1 MITKLLLI
9 FIAGFVIDL
18 LITKYTGDV
27 AEKRIWRAT
36 VLSGLITVANFLL
49 LTVILKDSAMDGAFS
64 IMAFA
69 GGNSLGTFFAM
80 RKA

>member
-1 MITKLLLI
+1 MITKLVLI
-9 FIAGFVIDL
+9 FFAGFVIDL
-18 LITKYTGDV
+18 LITRYTSDV
-27 AEKRIWRAT
+27 AQRRVWRAT

-49 LTVILKDSAMDGAFS
+49 LTVILKDGATDGVLS

-80 RKA
+80 KKA

>member
-1 MITKLLLI
+1 
-9 FIAGFVIDL
+9 
-18 LITKYTGDV
+18 
-27 AEKRIWRAT
+27 
-36 VLSGLITVANFLL
+36 LITVANFLL

-80 RKA
+80 KKA